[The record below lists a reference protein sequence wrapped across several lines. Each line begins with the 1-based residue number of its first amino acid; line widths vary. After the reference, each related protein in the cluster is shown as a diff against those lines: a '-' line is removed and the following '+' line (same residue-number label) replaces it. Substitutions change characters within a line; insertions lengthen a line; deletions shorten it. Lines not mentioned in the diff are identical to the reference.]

1 MDSRSYRSPLLNA
14 KASRRTSRARPTAAS
29 AGRKVNAPLNL
40 GIYVGLT
47 LKRQRQALRLTIQ
60 DVAELSGIS
69 RGMLSRIENGQAMPS
84 LDTLARVC
92 QAMGVALTHLF
103 KDYDLPEGLARHV
116 PQGQGMTVVR
126 RGTKRGH
133 TYELLSYDQGP
144 QKLFEPFLITLDD
157 QSEVFPRFQHPG
169 VEFIYMLKGRLE
181 YRHGNKL
188 FLLKPGDAFTFQGE
202 IPHGPERLIQMPI
215 QFLAIIHY
223 GKAEAL

>member
-1 MDSRSYRSPLLNA
+1 
-14 KASRRTSRARPTAAS
+14 
-29 AGRKVNAPLNL
+29 
-40 GIYVGLT
+40 
-47 LKRQRQALRLTIQ
+47 
-60 DVAELSGIS
+60 
-69 RGMLSRIENGQAMPS
+69 MLSRIENGQAMPS

-92 QAMGVALTHLF
+92 QAMGIALTHLF
-103 KDYDLPEGLARHV
+103 KDYDLPDGLARHV

-157 QSEVFPRFQHPG
+157 KSEVFPRFQHPG

-181 YRHGNKL
+181 YRHGKQL
-188 FLLKPGDAFTFQGE
+188 FLLKPGDAFTFQGD

-223 GKAEAL
+223 GKPEV

>member
-1 MDSRSYRSPLLNA
+1 MDSGSRCSALNA
-14 KASRRTSRARPTAAS
+14 RATTRASRAVP
-29 AGRKVNAPLNL
+29 AGALVNL
-40 GIYVGLT
+40 GTYVGAT
-47 LKRQRQALRLTIQ
+47 LKQQRQQRQLTIQ
-60 DVAELSGIS
+60 DVAALSGIS

-84 LDTLARVC
+84 LDTLARVS
-92 QAMGVALTHLF
+92 QAMGVSLANLF

-116 PQGQGMTVVR
+116 PAGRGMKVVR
-126 RGTKRGH
+126 RGTRRGH

-181 YRHGNKL
+181 YRHGSRL
-188 FLLKPGDAFTFQGE
+188 FLLKPGDSFTFQGD

-223 GKAEAL
+223 GYGKPENTRAK

>member
-1 MDSRSYRSPLLNA
+1 MG
-14 KASRRTSRARPTAAS
+14 AA
-29 AGRKVNAPLNL
+29 
-40 GIYVGLT
+40 
-47 LKRQRQALRLTIQ
+47 LKQQRQQQHLTIQ
-60 DVAELSGIS
+60 DAATLSGIS

-92 QAMGVALTHLF
+92 QAMGVSLTHLF

-116 PQGQGMTVVR
+116 PQGQGMKVVR

-169 VEFIYMLKGRLE
+169 VEFIYMLKGKLE
-181 YRHGNKL
+181 YRHGNQL
-188 FLLKPGDAFTFQGE
+188 FLLKPGDAFTFQGD

-215 QFLAIIHY
+215 QFLAIMHY
-223 GKAEAL
+223 GKGEG

>member
-1 MDSRSYRSPLLNA
+1 MTPAPRA
-14 KASRRTSRARPTAAS
+14 KASART
-29 AGRKVNAPLNL
+29 GKHKVSVTPANL
-40 GIYVGLT
+40 GIYVGAT
-47 LKRQRQALRLTIQ
+47 LKQHRQQQRLTIQ
-60 DVAELSGIS
+60 DVAARSRIS

-92 QAMGVALTHLF
+92 HAMGVSLANLF
-103 KDYDLPEGLARHV
+103 KDYDLPDGLARHV
-116 PQGQGMTVVR
+116 PKGQGMLVVR

-169 VEFIYMLKGRLE
+169 IEFIYMLKGRLE
-181 YRHGNKL
+181 YRHGKKL
-188 FLLKPGDAFTFQGE
+188 FLLKPGDAFTFQGD

-215 QFLAIIHY
+215 QFLASIHY
-223 GKAEAL
+223 GKGEG